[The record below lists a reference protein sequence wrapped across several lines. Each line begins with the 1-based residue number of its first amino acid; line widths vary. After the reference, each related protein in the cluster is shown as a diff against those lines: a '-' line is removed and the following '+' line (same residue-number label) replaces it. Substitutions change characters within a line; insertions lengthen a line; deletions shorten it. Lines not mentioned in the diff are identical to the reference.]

1 MKNTI
6 RLITISLFGLALMAT
21 AQTTKQRPADPP
33 APSTKQVPK
42 AAAGREITADV
53 LSAEAAI
60 QPQLSLGWNTIHP
73 TRCEVYSGYLYVY
86 YSGGYFYTSN
96 SVFQGLIYPACQ
108 TGNYLK
114 FYVYDSSGHWNDVYA
129 YPYK

>member
-1 MKNTI
+1 MKTTI
-6 RLITISLFGLALMAT
+6 RLITTSLFGLAMMAT
-21 AQTTKQRPADPP
+21 AQNRQKPPADPP
-33 APSTKQVPK
+33 APSTREVP
-42 AAAGREITADV
+42 AAANGREITADT

-60 QPQLSLGWNTIHP
+60 QPQFSLGWNTIHP
-73 TRCEVYSGYLYVY
+73 KYCEVYKGYLYVY
-86 YSGGYFYTSN
+86 YSGGYFYTNN